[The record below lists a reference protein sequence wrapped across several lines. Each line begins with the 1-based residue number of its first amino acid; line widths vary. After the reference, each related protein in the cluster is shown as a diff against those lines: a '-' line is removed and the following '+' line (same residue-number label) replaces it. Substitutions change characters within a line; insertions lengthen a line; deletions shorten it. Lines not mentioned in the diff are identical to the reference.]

1 MEVKVTPKE
10 IKPISSKEYTMPAPR
25 PANSRLDTTKV
36 RAVFSVSLLEW
47 QDEVEKV
54 IQELV
59 KVKSNDE
66 SKKS

>member
-1 MEVKVTPKE
+1 
-10 IKPISSKEYTMPAPR
+10 MPAPR

-36 RAVFSVSLLEW
+36 STVFSVSLHKW

-59 KVKSNDE
+59 KAKSNAE
-66 SKKS
+66 S